1 MSKKSV
7 TLNFDMNN
15 ENDILVYFYLV
26 KLVTNQVNVSSEI
39 KEMILDYINKDDNLK
54 TLVYEKLGNSVL
66 QNNN

>member
-26 KLVTNQVNVSSEI
+26 KLVTNQVNVSSKI

>member
-39 KEMILDYINKDDNLK
+39 KEIILDYINKDDNLK
-54 TLVYEKLGNSVL
+54 TLVYENLGNSVL